1 MYKAVFIDIDGT
13 LRNDKRETSN
23 RTKEAIKKCI
33 EKDILVV
40 ICSGRPKQSAQ
51 EISID
56 SKASPYIITSN
67 GAQVFDYKEN
77 KTIFLNPMKKEAC
90 KKIYDLA
97 IENDCK
103 FIMNLEEKRI
113 ITRLDNAAAPTDI
126 LLNEPIDEFINNHDI
141 MQCLIQ
147 DYSFEKVKSLKEKV
161 EQIENVEIKNQSKAL
176 TNPNIMPNETTYYD
190 IADIKTSKGL
200 GVREFCKYYN
210 LDLKDTIAIGDDYND
225 ISMFNEVGLSVAMGN
240 ANDYVKSK
248 ANLITKT
255 NNEDGVA
262 VFLEN
267 FLERV
272 NKDENM

>member
-13 LRNDKRETSN
+13 LRNDKRETSK
-23 RTKEAIKKCI
+23 RTKDAIKKCI
-33 EKDILVV
+33 EKGILVV
-40 ICSGRPKQSAQ
+40 ICSGRPKQSAE

-77 KTIFLNPMKKEAC
+77 KTIFLNPMDKKSC
-90 KKIYDLA
+90 KKIYDIA

-103 FIMNLEEKRI
+103 FIMNLEENRV
-113 ITRLDNAAAPTDI
+113 ITRIDDAAAPTDI
-126 LLNEPIDEFINNHDI
+126 LLDDPIDDFIEKHDI

-147 DYSFEKVKSLKEKV
+147 DYSFEKIKSLKSKV
-161 EQIENVEIKNQSKAL
+161 EEIKEVEIKNQSKAL

-190 IADIKTSKGL
+190 IADINTSKGL

-210 LDLKDTIAIGDDYND
+210 LDQKETIAIGDDYND
-225 ISMFNEVGLSVAMGN
+225 ISMFKEVGLSVAMGN
-240 ANDYVKSK
+240 ANDDVKSK
-248 ANLITKT
+248 ADIITKT

-262 VFLEN
+262 VFLEE
-267 FLERV
+267 LIE
-272 NKDENM
+272 KC